1 MSAPETPSNTQPHK
15 RPWGWIALAGLLTV
29 AVVALGVY
37 AVNLNSDLDDANAKI
52 DSQQKELDT
61 AQNRGAGVAAAAK
74 VAYDE
79 LRGKLG
85 GAQEDASQ
93 AVDQASQQ
101 LEAAEQAAADAKGS
115 ADELK
120 KEVDAAR
127 AKAEAAASC
136 AQSFLSAFSGVFES
150 PTVKEGVDAA
160 VAELKTLEPQCA
172 PALGENS

>member
-1 MSAPETPSNTQPHK
+1 MSAPETPSNTQPHN

-29 AVVALGVY
+29 GVVALGIY
-37 AVNLNSDLDDANAKI
+37 AANLNSDLDDANAKVA
-52 DSQQKELDT
+52 SQQKEIDK
-61 AQNRGAGVAAAAK
+61 AQSTGAGIAAAAK
-74 VAYDE
+74 VAYSE
-79 LRGKLG
+79 LSGKLG

-93 AVDQASQQ
+93 AVDRASQQ
-101 LEAAEQAAADAKGS
+101 LDEAEQAAADAKGS

-120 KEVDAAR
+120 KEVDAAQ
-127 AKAEAAASC
+127 AKADAAATC

-150 PTVKEGVDAA
+150 PTVKEGVEAA